1 MFTWPSSNS
10 ECFVFHNGNNDVIW
24 QRVRLKEI
32 KKIYDLKSFGKSIK
46 SFSVDCA
53 ERRQY
58 NAKHKPHILYA
69 NNDIGC
75 FHHNK
80 IVHMRHLMPL
90 VSRSVAQSKM
100 CKHKKHLG
108 QICESCYCNGIPMEF
123 RVFVR
128 FRDQSMCDYTHTNIR
143 YWTDCF
149 HNNMAQTIKYPQQ

>member
-1 MFTWPSSNS
+1 MT
-10 ECFVFHNGNNDVIW
+10 
-24 QRVRLKEI
+24 
-32 KKIYDLKSFGKSIK
+32 KSK
-46 SFSVDCA
+46 A
-53 ERRQY
+53 ERNKKKYMIWNPLENLSNHFQLIAQSEARQY
-58 NAKHKPHILYA
+58 NAKHKTHILYA

-128 FRDQSMCDYTHTNIR
+128 FRDQSLCDYTHEHTLLN
-143 YWTDCF
+143 WLF
-149 HNNMAQTIKYPQQ
+149 SQ

>member
-1 MFTWPSSNS
+1 MT
-10 ECFVFHNGNNDVIW
+10 
-24 QRVRLKEI
+24 
-32 KKIYDLKSFGKSIK
+32 KSK
-46 SFSVDCA
+46 A
-53 ERRQY
+53 ERNKKKYMIWNPLENLSNHFQLIAQSEAIQY
-58 NAKHKPHILYA
+58 NAKHNPHILYA

-108 QICESCYCNGIPMEF
+108 QICESCYCNSIPMEF

-128 FRDQSMCDYTHTNIR
+128 LRDQSMCDYTHTRTYAIELIV
-143 YWTDCF
+143 F
-149 HNNMAQTIKYPQQ
+149 TIIWHKQ